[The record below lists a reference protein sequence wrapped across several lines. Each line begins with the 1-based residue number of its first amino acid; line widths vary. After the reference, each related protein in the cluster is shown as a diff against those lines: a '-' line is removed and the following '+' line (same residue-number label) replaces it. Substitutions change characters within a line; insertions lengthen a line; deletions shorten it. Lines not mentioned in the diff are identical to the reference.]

1 MIKLRRIKVNN
12 NIILDN
18 KPQIIILDNKA
29 NILSWI
35 KKEGFWGMPPKTFFQ
50 KLIIYHI

>member
-1 MIKLRRIKVNN
+1 MIKLRRIKLNN
-12 NIILDN
+12 N
-18 KPQIIILDNKA
+18 IILDNKA